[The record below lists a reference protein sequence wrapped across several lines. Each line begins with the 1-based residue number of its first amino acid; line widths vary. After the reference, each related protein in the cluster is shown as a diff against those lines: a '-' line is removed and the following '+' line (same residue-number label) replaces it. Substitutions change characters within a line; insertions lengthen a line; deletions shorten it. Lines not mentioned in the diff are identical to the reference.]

1 MSPRMI
7 IDSDKVVALLR
18 RVAAEEVM
26 PRWQN
31 LAEDDISYKDGVEPV
46 TVADKASEKAITAE
60 LLSLLPGSAVVGEE
74 AVAEN
79 PSLLS
84 LLAGEEWVWV
94 VDPIDGTGNFSRG
107 RPYFALMVA
116 LVRHGE
122 TQAAWIYAPVL
133 ESLGVA
139 EKGEGASLDARP
151 RRIAPSGR
159 PPADLSGTLHAGQF
173 APRALA
179 QRISRRRDRV
189 QAVRS
194 FASAGV
200 EYLRLLGGDMDF
212 SFFSKLMPWDHA
224 PGCLM
229 LQEAGATARFTD
241 SKAAYSPRRHQGEG
255 LLLAPDQESWEGL
268 HETLLGEG

>member
-1 MSPRMI
+1 MI

-31 LAEDDISYKDGVEPV
+31 LGEDDISYKDGVEPV
-46 TVADKASEKAITAE
+46 TVADKASEQAITAE
-60 LLSLLPGSAVVGEE
+60 LLTLLPGSSVVGEE
-74 AVAEN
+74 AVSEN
-79 PSLLS
+79 PRLLA
-84 LLAGEEWVWV
+84 LLAGEDWVWL

-107 RPYFALMVA
+107 RPHFALMVA
-116 LVRHGE
+116 LVRHGV
-122 TQAAWIYAPVL
+122 TQGAWIYAPVQD
-133 ESLGVA
+133 SLGVA
-139 EKGEGASLDARP
+139 ERGEGASLDTRP
-151 RRIAPSGR
+151 RQIRPSDR
-159 PPADLSGTLHAGQF
+159 RPADLSGTLHAGHF
-173 APRALA
+173 APRELSKL
-179 QRISRRRDRV
+179 INKRRDRV

-194 FASAGV
+194 FASAGI

-241 SKAAYSPRRHQGEG
+241 SKAAYSPLRHQGQG
-255 LLLAPDQESWEGL
+255 LLLAPDQSSWEGL
-268 HETLLGEG
+268 HATLLGKDG